1 MFVNVERKKHWF
13 IVFVDYCSITLYLR
27 NPFSSGKV
35 NTMSNTVKLRTM
47 ETAYQAIKE
56 MDPETAIT
64 RWAIR
69 QAVTGG
75 YIPSRRV
82 GSKYLF
88 NLDTLLDYFNVKAS

>member
-1 MFVNVERKKHWF
+1 MSVIGQVMLITCSAISFFEQERQ
-13 IVFVDYCSITLYLR
+13 V
-27 NPFSSGKV
+27 
-35 NTMSNTVKLRTM
+35 TMTENIKMRTM

-56 MDPETAIT
+56 MDPDTAIT

-69 QAVTGG
+69 QAVSGG

-82 GSKYLF
+82 GNKYLF